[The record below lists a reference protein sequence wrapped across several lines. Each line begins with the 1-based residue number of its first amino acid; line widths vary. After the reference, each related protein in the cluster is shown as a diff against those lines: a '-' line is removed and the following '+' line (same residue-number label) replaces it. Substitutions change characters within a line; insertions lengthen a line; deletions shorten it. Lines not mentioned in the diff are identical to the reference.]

1 MHQTFTDGYPFLPSF
16 SFCLTGHGTNAE
28 EIVFTV
34 SVIPH
39 RLVVENANHQQKRLL
54 LALNP
59 KATAFF
65 VLEGEA
71 DITAFIGFITEAK
84 AVFLDWSTS
93 AVTYGE
99 KNINEEMLYRWLG
112 SAIRFKKRGQWCESK
127 GLHAVSAVLYIDP
140 KGKAYCSFIFPEVY
154 DPIQRKGGKQQ
165 LLLFSSAPEVEA
177 LIEALQLT
185 TSGRREN

>member
-1 MHQTFTDGYPFLPSF
+1 MNIRFFLPFLFALSAMAQTP
-16 SFCLTGHGTNAE
+16 E

-34 SVIPH
+34 SEIPH

-84 AVFLDWSTS
+84 AVFLDWSNS
-93 AVTYGE
+93 AVAYGE

-112 SAIRFKKRGQWCESK
+112 NAIRLKKRGQWCESK

-140 KGKAYCSFIFPEVY
+140 KGKAYCTFIFPELY
-154 DPIQRKGGKQQ
+154 DPHSTKRW
-165 LLLFSSAPEVEA
+165 EA
-177 LIEALQLT
+177 TVVAFFQCPR
-185 TSGRREN
+185 SRGVD

>member
-1 MHQTFTDGYPFLPSF
+1 MNIRFFLPFLFALSAMAQTP
-16 SFCLTGHGTNAE
+16 E

-34 SVIPH
+34 SEIPH

-84 AVFLDWSTS
+84 AVFLDWSIS
-93 AVTYGE
+93 AVTHGE

-112 SAIRFKKRGQWCESK
+112 NAIRFKKRGQWCESK

-140 KGKAYCSFIFPEVY
+140 KGKAYCTFIFPEVY

>member
-1 MHQTFTDGYPFLPSF
+1 MNIRFFLPFLFALPAM
-16 SFCLTGHGTNAE
+16 TQTPE

-34 SVIPH
+34 SEIPH
-39 RLVVENANHQQKRLL
+39 RLVVENVNHQQKRLL

-84 AVFLDWSTS
+84 AVLVWSTS

-112 SAIRFKKRGQWCESK
+112 NAIRFKKRGQWCESK

-140 KGKAYCSFIFPEVY
+140 KGKAYCTFIFPEVY

-165 LLLFSSAPEVEA
+165 LLLFSSATEVEA
-177 LIEALQLT
+177 LIKGLQLT

>member
-1 MHQTFTDGYPFLPSF
+1 MDIRFFLPFLFALPAMAQ
-16 SFCLTGHGTNAE
+16 TPE

-84 AVFLDWSTS
+84 AVFFGLVHQRGDLW
-93 AVTYGE
+93 
-99 KNINEEMLYRWLG
+99 R
-112 SAIRFKKRGQWCESK
+112 KKHQRRNALSVAGQRHP
-127 GLHAVSAVLYIDP
+127 L
-140 KGKAYCSFIFPEVY
+140 
-154 DPIQRKGGKQQ
+154 
-165 LLLFSSAPEVEA
+165 
-177 LIEALQLT
+177 
-185 TSGRREN
+185 

>member
-1 MHQTFTDGYPFLPSF
+1 M
-16 SFCLTGHGTNAE
+16 
-28 EIVFTV
+28 
-34 SVIPH
+34 
-39 RLVVENANHQQKRLL
+39 VEHANLQQKRLL

-127 GLHAVSAVLYIDP
+127 GLHAVSAVLYVDP

-177 LIEALQLT
+177 LIDGLQLAMV
-185 TSGRREN
+185 RPPEN